1 MAQSLDENNEDSDLF
16 GTAMKTF
23 RASLSPEDQSQFQSY
38 STAALMIADLQLF
51 IQDAQQPNIGKDF
64 LSKMSSISESW
75 QPYFDILSILVSAH
89 PEYCAFFWGAIKFVF
104 LVGRHYITFFEKI
117 LNLFGE
123 MSRSF
128 HVKTEYLKQI
138 EEWQKESG
146 NRKVAGLLTILGA
159 IYSDTISFCQQVHQ
173 IFGLGRKDLRKK
185 GRILNYVLWVPFNKR

>member
-1 MAQSLDENNEDSDLF
+1 
-16 GTAMKTF
+16 MKTF

-104 LVGRHYITFFEKI
+104 LVSLKDTLLRECESIHLMDI
-117 LNLFGE
+117 
-123 MSRSF
+123 SRLVAIISPSSKRF
-128 HVKTEYLKQI
+128 LISLVRCQGVFMLKL
-138 EEWQKESG
+138 S
-146 NRKVAGLLTILGA
+146 T
-159 IYSDTISFCQQVHQ
+159 
-173 IFGLGRKDLRKK
+173 
-185 GRILNYVLWVPFNKR
+185 